1 MFSVIR
7 GGCFSRHSLG
17 FTMERPHGLPHYVLL
32 IIKTYAELDI
42 EGIHKTCKPNSAL
55 LIKPDTPYSY
65 KNPHGEYIDDWIHF
79 TCTTDDLS
87 KYDASIFHNGFPINN
102 TGVLT
107 TYIHQMLWE
116 NHFSVSPSKESY
128 IDTLF
133 RLLLNHIYEDFN
145 TTAIEEYNPY
155 RYKLQ
160 RLRLEIQAAP
170 YRKYT
175 AEEIAADLKIS
186 ASYFQYLYKLFFDI
200 SFHADIINMRIEYTK
215 ELITTTDLP
224 LEQIA
229 YSSGYSSEVHF
240 YRQFLSKTGMTPG
253 EYRHT
258 YFILKPNTPQ

>member
-7 GGCFSRHSLG
+7 GGCFSRHSSD
-17 FTMERPHGLPHYVLL
+17 FIMERPHGLPYYVLL
-32 IIKTYAELDI
+32 IMKTYAELEI
-42 EGIHKTCKPNSAL
+42 EGVHRICKPNSAL

-65 KNPHGEYIDDWIHF
+65 KNPNGEYIDDWIHF
-79 TCTTDDLS
+79 TCTADDLS
-87 KYDASIFHNGFPINN
+87 EYGAAIFHTGFPINN
-102 TGVLT
+102 TGILT
-107 TYIHQMLWE
+107 TYIRQMLWE
-116 NHFSVSPSKESY
+116 SHFSVSPSKESY
-128 IDTLF
+128 VDTLF

-145 TTAIEEYNPY
+145 TNAIEEYNPY

-160 RLRLEIQAAP
+160 RLRLEIQALP

-175 AEEIAADLKIS
+175 AKEIASDLKIS

-200 SFHADIINMRIEYTK
+200 SFHADIINMRIEYSK

-253 EYRHT
+253 EYRNT
-258 YFILKPNTPQ
+258 YLR